1 MLYILHVLVVL
12 GAGIY
17 IWVVALKDNSDDD
30 TNSDSTSDS
39 TTVSVNVSSD
49 VGGILVGI
57 VGSMV
62 VGVLFGICWLQVLK
76 KFAMT
81 IIKSML
87 FFNIG
92 IWVVVGI
99 VGLALPYGLSLAVI
113 GFIMAA
119 FYGLWTWCIWGR
131 IPFASVLLV

>member
-1 MLYILHVLVVL
+1 MHVLVVL
-12 GAGIY
+12 SAGVY
-17 IWVVALKDNSDDD
+17 IWIVFYNDVSDDD
-30 TNSDSTSDS
+30 SNGSTPSPTSATIDTS
-39 TTVSVNVSSD
+39 QL
-49 VGGILVGI
+49 GGIVAGI
-57 VGSMV
+57 IGSMV
-62 VGVLFGICWLQVLK
+62 VGVLFGICWLQVMK

-92 IWVVVGI
+92 VWIVVGI
-99 VGLALPYGLSLAVI
+99 IGLALPYGLSLAII

-119 FYGLWTWCIWGR
+119 IYSLWTFCIWSR